1 MPEQL
6 TPSRTWTPGSI
17 RDLATAFQASRVL
30 LTGVDLRIFS
40 LIGSGGLT
48 SDEVAKR
55 AASHPRATDR
65 LLNALCALGL
75 LDKRDNRFFNTAD
88 TSRYLVDT
96 SPEYAAGLGH
106 TVSLWPTWS
115 GLTSA
120 VRDGIATTRGAIN
133 DRGDDWL
140 EPFIAAMH
148 FRARA
153 QSDPI
158 AAMLPI
164 GPTSRVLDVGG
175 GSGAFAM
182 AMATRHPGLRAVVF
196 DLPNVVPL
204 TQRYVTA
211 ASLGHAVTTATGDYL
226 ADPLPTGFDLVFLC
240 AVVHSNGDG
249 ENAGLVAK
257 CAASLNPGG
266 HVAIVDWVMSPDRVM
281 PAAGAMFALN
291 MLVGTGGGDTFTEAE
306 ITGWLV
312 AAGLVG
318 IDRRTTP
325 FGTDLVTARKG

>member
-1 MPEQL
+1 MSELRSQL
-6 TPSRTWTPGSI
+6 PSWTPGSI

-30 LTGVDLRIFS
+30 LTGVELRVFTF
-40 LIGSGGLT
+40 IGSGGLT
-48 SDEVAKR
+48 SGEVATR
-55 AASHPRATDR
+55 AGCHRRATDR

-106 TVSLWPTWS
+106 TASLWHTWS

-120 VRDGIATTRGAIN
+120 VRDGTSTVPRAIN
-133 DRGDDWL
+133 DRGDTWL

-148 FRARA
+148 YRARA

-158 AAMLPI
+158 AALLPI
-164 GPTSRVLDVGG
+164 GPASRVLDVGG

-182 AMATRHPGLRAVVF
+182 AMARRHPGLRAVVF

-204 TQRYVTA
+204 TQSYVA
-211 ASLGHAVTTATGDYL
+211 AAALDHVVTTATGDYL

-240 AVVHSNGDG
+240 AVVHSNDAMQ
-249 ENAGLVAK
+249 NAALVAK

-266 HVAIVDWVMSPDRVM
+266 HLAIVDWVMSPDRVA

-291 MLVGTGGGDTFTEAE
+291 MLVGTGGGDTFTEEEMA
-306 ITGWLV
+306 GWL
-312 AAGLVG
+312 AGAGLVG
-318 IDRRTTP
+318 FERRATP
-325 FGTDLVTARKG
+325 FGTDVITARKS